1 MSHKSTRLH
10 EHAEQQQ
17 QEQKNTDHHEQ
28 TFEGNQ
34 QPQLPDDDVTDLP
47 VEPEMGIQHEEEE
60 TLHALYQKTQLIE
73 NQLQQK
79 IQLIENQLHHEIQ
92 TINDK
97 IEIMT
102 NQFEEQMKELKSIIQ
117 NEQTARVTSNRL
129 IEPRDIPLEQQGGVT
144 FTDRQKKVLEIYN
157 QRHAANL
164 HKMVEIPRCII
175 PPELKAKQA

>member
-1 MSHKSTRLH
+1 MPYKSTPLH
-10 EHAEQQQ
+10 EHAQQQQ

-34 QPQLPDDDVTDLP
+34 QPLLPDDDVTDLP
-47 VEPEMGIQHEEEE
+47 VEPEMGIQHEEEN
-60 TLHALYQKTQLIE
+60 LHALYQKIQLIE

-117 NEQTARVTSNRL
+117 NEQTARITRVTSNRL
-129 IEPRDIPLEQQGGVT
+129 IEPRDIPLGIT
-144 FTDRQKKVLEIYN
+144 INALY
-157 QRHAANL
+157 
-164 HKMVEIPRCII
+164 
-175 PPELKAKQA
+175 